1 MVKVLTKLRIDEISA
16 VHRGAGDGVRIMLMK
31 RASRPDATPADV
43 LRAFPNPRSFNEVL
57 ARMEAEAM
65 AKADDDDAGGGGASY
80 HPIAQLATLLVAS
93 GKFPDHAQALD
104 HLLNTPHG
112 AALLHRAR
120 KTEKES
126 QSMTSHTELVRDVVK
141 QYGIVALAK
150 SMVQDEKSYGLN
162 ESEYTAF
169 VTEHAQRLYPDKTPD
184 VAFAKLFSDS
194 GVDGVLLRKAHA
206 LTKLSVFDIQP
217 GMVGGPDATHDAVSD
232 TESSEA
238 YQQLEAM
245 AAKLRASSPWLSSE
259 QAFARTFED
268 PKNAAIARKASP
280 HPRPTTSY
288 AWPR

>member
-184 VAFAKLFSDS
+184 AAFAKLFSDN
-194 GVDGVLLRKAHA
+194 GADGVLLRKAHA
-206 LTKLSVFDIQP
+206 LTKLSPLDVTP
-217 GMVGGPDATHDAVSD
+217 VMVGSPGAMHEAINS
-232 TESSEA
+232 TEQSEA
-238 YQQLEAM
+238 YAQLEAM
-245 AAKLRASSPWLSSE
+245 AAKLRASSPWLSGA
-259 QAFARTFED
+259 QAFERVFMAKE
-268 PKNAAIARKASP
+268 NAALAQKA
-280 HPRPTTSY
+280 HRRPAATTSY